1 LAFLNGIHSRISHGW
16 EVPTIETVVGE
27 LEETT
32 QALLRAQPQT
42 SEAILWEV
50 PGETEDA

>member
-1 LAFLNGIHSRISHGW
+1 MMGKITPEDPWAPHTLSPW
-16 EVPTIETVVGE
+16 EVPTIGTVVGE

-42 SEAILWEV
+42 SRVGLRV
-50 PGETEDA
+50 